1 MALSVF
7 ITLALCELLL
17 ASSMNFLPASYF
29 FFYCMNNHVPTCPG
43 MKLILDGPKE
53 LCSTPMKTGIMHSFF
68 FSDFIFL
75 GICFIEGA

>member
-29 FFYCMNNHVPTCPG
+29 FFLLYEQSCTY
-43 MKLILDGPKE
+43 LSWDE
-53 LCSTPMKTGIMHSFF
+53 T
-68 FSDFIFL
+68 DFRWTKRVV
-75 GICFIEGA
+75 